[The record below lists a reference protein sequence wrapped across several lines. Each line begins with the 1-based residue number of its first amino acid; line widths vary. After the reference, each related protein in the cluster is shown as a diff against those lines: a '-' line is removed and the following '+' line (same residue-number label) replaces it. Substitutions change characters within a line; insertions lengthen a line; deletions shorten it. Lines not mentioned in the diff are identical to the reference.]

1 MTEINLEQLNAYR
14 ARTFRTRPD
23 LILKT
28 IDQALDFVNERGLI
42 YFWPN
47 KGYLLPSLWNAV
59 AGDRPVPDDH
69 DDPAHI
75 TWDWKDKMLGR
86 RAWYYGRLV
95 RRRNTIVSLATAPY
109 FYALSPNYGDYEL
122 DYLDQYEMGALNNE
136 SKNIY
141 EALLK
146 EGPLDTLSLRKAA
159 HLSARDSGSHFNRAL
174 EDLQVEMK
182 IIPIGTAE
190 VGAWKYAFIYDIAAR
205 HFPELDAQARAITEE
220 DARAHL
226 ARLYFQSIGAAPV
239 TELHRMFGWR
249 PVDCQRALDAN
260 LQSGQIIAGFSVP
273 GQKSE
278 WVAIKEVIRD

>member
-1 MTEINLEQLNAYR
+1 MTEINLERLSAYR
-14 ARTFRTRPD
+14 AKIFRTRPD

-28 IDQALDFVNERGLI
+28 IDQAVNFVNERGFI

-75 TWDWKDKMLGR
+75 SWDWKDKMLGK

-141 EALLK
+141 ESLLK
-146 EGPLDTLSLRKAA
+146 EGPLDTISLRKAA
-159 HLSARDSGSHFNRAL
+159 HLTARDSSSHFNRAL

-190 VGAWKYAFIYDIAAR
+190 VGAWKYAFVYDIAAR
-205 HFPELDAQARAITEE
+205 HFPDLDAQARTISEE
-220 DARAHL
+220 EAHAHL
-226 ARLYFQSIGAAPV
+226 AGLYFQSIGAASV
-239 TELHRMFGWR
+239 NELRRMFSWR
-249 PVDCQRALDAN
+249 PADCQRALETAIQTG
-260 LQSGQIIAGFSVP
+260 LVIAGLSLQ

-278 WVAIKEVIRD
+278 WVAVGEVIRE